1 MKKLLFACLILTST
15 AQAQEVACPK
25 FYPWEDTVLAEVPY
39 RHEGKGVVAKEELSG
54 ASAMG
59 SPYNFKPPIEF
70 IGGPAKNVKGGADIE
85 MPLDT
90 RWFVCYYGKGTTIA
104 WWEELKHDP
113 NKVKN
118 CTMKIRD
125 KMGRDPMDIKFI
137 CK

>member
-1 MKKLLFACLILTST
+1 MKKFQYAWLILAST
-15 AQAQEVACPK
+15 AQAQEIECPK

-39 RHEGKGVVAKEELSG
+39 RHNGKGVVARAELTG

-70 IGGPAKNVKGGADIE
+70 QGGPVNKVRGGTEIE

-90 RWFVCYYGKGTTIA
+90 KWFVCYYGKGTAIA

-118 CTMKIRD
+118 CTMKIQN
-125 KMGRDPMDIKFI
+125 KVGRDPMDIRFV